1 MRILCLNGIC
11 LWALIPYGVIRRV
24 SAALAGTL
32 LAFFRSSS
40 LLPKST
46 SSKPGLGHH
55 FFSSLHTGTINY
67 NLLTNALL
75 TAATSS
81 VLDLALNTYTLYEL
95 RFVSILLADHFL
107 FLLNS
112 PCLLEKPKN
121 MISLKQL
128 AQNHTRFYSN
138 IDTR

>member
-1 MRILCLNGIC
+1 G
-11 LWALIPYGVIRRV
+11 P
-24 SAALAGTL
+24 L
-32 LAFFRSSS
+32 LSSQNR
-40 LLPKST
+40 LPAS
-46 SSKPGLGHH
+46 LGHH
-55 FFSSLHTGTINY
+55 FFSSQHTGTINY

-112 PCLLEKPKN
+112 PCLLEKTQKYD
-121 MISLKQL
+121 IIETARTKSYEVLL
-128 AQNHTRFYSN
+128 
-138 IDTR
+138 

>member
-32 LAFFRSSS
+32 LASLRSSS

-112 PCLLEKPKN
+112 PCLLEKIQKYD
-121 MISLKQL
+121 IIETARTKSYEVLL
-128 AQNHTRFYSN
+128 
-138 IDTR
+138 